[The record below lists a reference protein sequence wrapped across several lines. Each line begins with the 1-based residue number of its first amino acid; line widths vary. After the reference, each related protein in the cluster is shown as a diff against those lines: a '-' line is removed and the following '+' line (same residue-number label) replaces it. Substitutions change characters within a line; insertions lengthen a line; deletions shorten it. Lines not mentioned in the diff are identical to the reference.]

1 MADTGVPGL
10 AGKRIGVTRARNQMH
25 GAIQAIA
32 EFGGIPIALPA
43 IEFQTLPA
51 DTLKQAREA
60 VRSSTWVVLSSVN
73 AVRAIAQWPEFKG
86 RQPRRGPRFAVMGP
100 VTGRELRNSL
110 GVEPAS
116 TYLPDG
122 GLAFQ
127 LRLAPTET
135 ATVLHSTA
143 GPGPALSQLRA
154 NCDGVRAFP
163 VYRTRCTEGLRAAL
177 ARFGGPLD
185 AVTFTS
191 GSCVRCFAHGVW
203 DQPGSQPLLRNTL
216 VACMGPTSRAAAAAA
231 RMRVDVYVEGM
242 SFHELLEGLVI
253 RFRTCGT
260 ENSDRQA
267 P

>member
-1 MADTGVPGL
+1 
-10 AGKRIGVTRARNQMH
+10 MH
-25 GAIQAIA
+25 GAMQAVT

-43 IEFQTLPA
+43 IQFQILPA
-51 DTLKQAREA
+51 DTLRQAREA

-73 AVRAIAQWPEFKG
+73 AVRAIARWPEFKG
-86 RQPRRGPRFAVMGP
+86 CQPKRGPRFAVMGP

-110 GVEPAS
+110 GIEPAS
-116 TYLPDG
+116 TYRPDG
-122 GLAFQ
+122 RLASQ

-154 NCDGVRAFP
+154 NCDRVRAFP
-163 VYRTRCTEGLRAAL
+163 VYRTRCAEGLRAAL
-177 ARFGGPLD
+177 ARFGSPLD

-203 DQPGSQPLLRNTL
+203 DQPGSHALLRNTL
-216 VACMGPTSRAAAAAA
+216 VACMGATSREAAAAAG
-231 RMRVDVYVEGM
+231 MRVDVYVEGM
-242 SFHELLEGLVI
+242 SFHELLEGLVLG
-253 RFRTCGT
+253 FRKYSS
-260 ENSDRQA
+260 EQSDRQV

>member
-25 GAIQAIA
+25 GAMQAVA
-32 EFGGIPIALPA
+32 EFGGIPVALPA

-51 DTLKQAREA
+51 DTLGQAREA

-73 AVRAIAQWPEFKG
+73 AVRVIAQWPEFKG
-86 RQPRRGPRFAVMGP
+86 FQPGPGPRFAVMGP

-116 TYLPDG
+116 TYRPDG
-122 GLAFQ
+122 RLATQ

-143 GPGPALSQLRA
+143 GPGPALSRLGA
-154 NCDGVRAFP
+154 DGDRVRAFP
-163 VYRTRCTEGLRAAL
+163 VYRTRCAEDLRAAL
-177 ARFGGPLD
+177 ACFGSSLD

-191 GSCVRCFAHGVW
+191 GSCVRCFAHGVR
-203 DQPGSQPLLRNTL
+203 DQPGSHSLLRSTL
-216 VACMGPTSRAAAAAA
+216 VACMGATSREAAVAAG
-231 RMRVDVYVEGM
+231 MRVDVYVEGM
-242 SFHELLEGLVI
+242 SFHDLLGGLVL
-253 RFRTCGT
+253 RFRKCGA
-260 ENSDRQA
+260 EQSDRQV

>member
-10 AGKRIGVTRARNQMH
+10 VGKRIGVTRARNQMH
-25 GAIQAIA
+25 GAMQAIA

-51 DTLKQAREA
+51 DTLRQAREA

-86 RQPRRGPRFAVMGP
+86 CQSRRGPRFAVMGP

-116 TYLPDG
+116 TYLPAA
-122 GLAFQ
+122 GLASQ

-163 VYRTRCTEGLRAAL
+163 VYRTCCAEGLRVAL
-177 ARFGGPLD
+177 ARFGSPLD

-191 GSCVRCFAHGVW
+191 GSCVRCFVHGVW
-203 DQPGSQPLLRNTL
+203 DQPGSHSLLRNTL
-216 VACMGPTSRAAAAAA
+216 VACMGPTSREAAAAAG
-231 RMRVDVYVEGM
+231 MRVDVYVEGM
-242 SFHELLEGLVI
+242 SFHELLEGLVL
-253 RFRTCGT
+253 RFRKCGA
-260 ENSDRQA
+260 EQADRQA